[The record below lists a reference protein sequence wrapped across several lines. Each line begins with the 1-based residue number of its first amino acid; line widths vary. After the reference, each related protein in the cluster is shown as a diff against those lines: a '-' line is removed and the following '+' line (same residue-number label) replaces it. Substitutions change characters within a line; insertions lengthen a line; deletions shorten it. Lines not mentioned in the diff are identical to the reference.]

1 MTQQYD
7 DTNRGAMFKN
17 TRRETDRHPE
27 YKGTLDVNGTAY
39 WISAW
44 LKVSAQGEKYMSLS
58 VQPKDAAPAKPAP
71 ATRKQSSVGMDDDI
85 PF

>member
-17 TRRETDRHPE
+17 TSRETDRHPE
-27 YKGTLDVNGTAY
+27 YKGTLDVNGRAY

-44 LKVSAQGEKYMSLS
+44 LKVSAKGEKYMSLS
-58 VQPKDAAPAKPAP
+58 VQAKEAAPAKPASKSR
-71 ATRKQSSVGMDDDI
+71 TVGEDDEI

>member
-7 DTNRGAMFKN
+7 DTNRGALFKN

-58 VQPKDAAPAKPAP
+58 VQPKEAAPAKPAP
-71 ATRKQSSVGMDDDI
+71 AKRQSAADMDDDI

>member
-7 DTNRGAMFKN
+7 DTNRGALFKN
-17 TRRETDRHPE
+17 TSRETDRHPE
-27 YKGTLDVNGTAY
+27 YKGTLDVNGRAY

-44 LKVSAQGEKYMSLS
+44 LKVSAKGEKYMSLS
-58 VQPKDAAPAKPAP
+58 VQAKDAPAAKPPPAP
-71 ATRKQSSVGMDDDI
+71 RTPGADDMDDI

>member
-7 DTNRGAMFKN
+7 DTDRGALFKN
-17 TRRETDRHPE
+17 TQRETDRHPD
-27 YKGTLDVNGTAY
+27 YKGSLDVGGKPY

-44 LKVSAQGEKYMSLS
+44 LKVSSKGEKYMSLS
-58 VQPKDAAPAKPAP
+58 VQPKEAAPAKPAP
-71 ATRKQSSVGMDDDI
+71 NSRTVGEDDEI